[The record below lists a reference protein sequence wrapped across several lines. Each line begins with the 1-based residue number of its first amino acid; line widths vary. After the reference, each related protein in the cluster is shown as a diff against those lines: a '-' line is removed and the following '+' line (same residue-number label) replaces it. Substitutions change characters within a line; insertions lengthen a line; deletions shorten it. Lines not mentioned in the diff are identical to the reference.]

1 MMDMNRNE
9 KALMTWRGVG
19 LWNVY
24 FIAKF
29 ALAALGYLN
38 LNLLYNA
45 LLLIGLA
52 LPIRMRALQVL
63 RAIVGLAFGVTLL
76 YSESWLPSVD
86 SIMANAG
93 NIADFSLL
101 YIAQTVFESI
111 NWTMVAVG
119 VLLFFVYL
127 FVKDWL
133 RVTALTSC
141 YLVWLFVQPYWTD
154 ITSDFVP
161 QTAPSQSAQATP
173 SDSLKG
179 VPQFGTTDTANL
191 NRWLESFYSH
201 EATRKTAFPSSVGT
215 KPFDVLLVNVCSLSN
230 DDLSVLK
237 LTDHPVLKRFDVYFD
252 AFNSATAY
260 SGPATIRLL
269 SASCGQ
275 ASHSTL
281 YNQRRPE
288 CELMTQLKAIG
299 YDERL
304 YMDHEGKFDDY
315 LGSLKTR
322 VGMEADLA
330 SQKGYR
336 VRYTGFDGEAIF
348 DDADVFADWLKG
360 TEAGEKPNATLMNLI
375 ALHDGNR
382 QRGANRAMPFAP
394 RADLLLDQLQ
404 GFMDAIERSGR
415 RVMMVVVPE
424 HGAAVRG
431 DRIQMARL
439 RDIPSPHITQVPVM
453 VKYFGLNQSV
463 SPVHVKDDAS
473 YLALSELIARS
484 IDTDVYAKADPTEVI
499 RGLTRGL
506 PQTHIVSENANAAVI
521 QFQDRYFVRLNGGEW
536 LPYQQ

>member
-9 KALMTWRGVG
+9 KSLMAWRGVG
-19 LWNVY
+19 FWNVY

-45 LLLIGLA
+45 LLLVGLA
-52 LPIRMRALQVL
+52 LPIRLCALRVL
-63 RAIVGLAFGVTLL
+63 RAIVGLALGVSLL
-76 YSESWLPSVD
+76 YAESWLPSVD

-101 YIAQTVFESI
+101 YIAQTLLESI

-119 VLLFFVYL
+119 ILLFFVYL

-141 YLVWLFVQPYWTD
+141 YLAWLFVQPYWAD
-154 ITSDFVP
+154 IASDSVP
-161 QTAPSQSAQATP
+161 QVESTQTAQTSP
-173 SDSLKG
+173 SDTPKG
-179 VPQFGTTDTANL
+179 APQFGTTDTANL

-201 EATRKTAFPSSVGT
+201 EATRKTVFPSSVGR

-230 DDLSVLK
+230 DDLSVSK
-237 LTDHPVLKRFDVYFD
+237 LNEHPVLKRFDVYFD

-269 SASCGQ
+269 SATCGQ

-281 YNQRRPE
+281 YHQRRPD

-322 VGMEADLA
+322 VGLEAD
-330 SQKGYR
+330 
-336 VRYTGFDGEAIF
+336 
-348 DDADVFADWLKG
+348 
-360 TEAGEKPNATLMNLI
+360 
-375 ALHDGNR
+375 
-382 QRGANRAMPFAP
+382 
-394 RADLLLDQLQ
+394 
-404 GFMDAIERSGR
+404 
-415 RVMMVVVPE
+415 
-424 HGAAVRG
+424 
-431 DRIQMARL
+431 
-439 RDIPSPHITQVPVM
+439 
-453 VKYFGLNQSV
+453 
-463 SPVHVKDDAS
+463 
-473 YLALSELIARS
+473 
-484 IDTDVYAKADPTEVI
+484 
-499 RGLTRGL
+499 
-506 PQTHIVSENANAAVI
+506 
-521 QFQDRYFVRLNGGEW
+521 
-536 LPYQQ
+536 